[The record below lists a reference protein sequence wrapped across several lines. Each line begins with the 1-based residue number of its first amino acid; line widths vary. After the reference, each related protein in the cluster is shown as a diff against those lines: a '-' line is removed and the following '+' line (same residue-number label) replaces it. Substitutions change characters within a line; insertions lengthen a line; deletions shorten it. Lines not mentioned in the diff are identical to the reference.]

1 MARQKASATSVARA
15 ASMDRSSVYRKTE
28 GQRPITLDDF
38 AAMTSALGFAPSDFM
53 ERVESAHKNDTDE
66 AA

>member
-1 MARQKASATSVARA
+1 
-15 ASMDRSSVYRKTE
+15 MDRSSVYRKTE

-53 ERVESAHKNDTDE
+53 ERVESAHKNDSDE